1 MERRFAAFA
10 KVPLDPAVAAEFQVL
25 LRRRVAEATLLSYPG
40 LAGLVET
47 EEQRLAKLPPRE
59 RTKAYEAAMRREP
72 RSPRWP
78 VALARDAASR
88 NDSKAVVDW
97 TSKALELEPGN
108 PEALALRAHARTSR
122 GEWTLAWADLQAL
135 PSQDLD
141 SRPDLAADRFVVLV
155 ELKQWAPARDAAARL
170 SAADASRPDVARAR
184 QKLASA
190 PS

>member
-1 MERRFAAFA
+1 MERRFAVFA

-72 RSPRWP
+72 QSPRWP
-78 VALARDAASR
+78 LALARDAAAR
-88 NDSKAVVDW
+88 NDSKAVVEW
-97 TSKALELEPGN
+97 TGKALELEPGN
-108 PEALALRAHARTSR
+108 AEARALRAHARTSR

-135 PSQDLD
+135 PPQDLD

-184 QKLASA
+184 QKLAAA